1 MTTEAELSESSSAM
15 KIEGETKELK
25 SGHLE
30 TTVHE
35 SSLGKLQKVEGGL
48 VTLSEIVGNSTTMED
63 SEAAPNDKNELM
75 SPSIEGNFGLP
86 EGESFLVSPSL
97 PKVAS
102 KETCRAS
109 DIGETDE
116 ELIGKEG
123 LENGIQ
129 LQKDQSVAEEDKHD
143 IPELEKNLESVDPTG
158 KTGCPEIERRRENV
172 DNSSITHLLIKEN
185 AESSHEVPN
194 LDSGKQ
200 VCQENVAP
208 QEKHIEA
215 QRKSMKETI
224 SEQEEIADRMLAV
237 GLNLQTSGLEVQ
249 EPEKSGALHIEEK
262 LEVKDTSDN
271 MEVEMA
277 KQGTSGIGLHKI
289 ETECKI
295 IEKRIEVDGSTT
307 KQSTIFVRNETVDY
321 YGQEYEDN
329 SLAKSH
335 RDMNGADQNY
345 KTDDAETIEH
355 AVINGEVPEQPKKVG
370 PDGTEQQVI
379 NEEGTF
385 KDLLMEF
392 TREET
397 VTESST
403 EDKKEPSEEV
413 EVAFV
418 KQVNEGPGTT
428 SGGKNTKEAIME
440 ENNTVKD
447 HSAAL
452 VKGGKMSGELGMDSL
467 GKHYEEQIAEED
479 STVEDTSKVST
490 EEAVRES
497 SWEDEMEVKD
507 YGLEPT
513 EQNFE
518 ATGCIKE
525 TEMMTSKNEGNPNNK
540 PNTSCVTEMETL
552 KKEKNSNH
560 VGSEE
565 PLKEELQNAENP
577 EEKLEGACNLA
588 PSEKILVTD
597 EMNSTSSESPRVNY
611 VKIKE
616 TSNIGENVCEEIC
629 GAELNKGEGE
639 QNRIKCEIPVGATDT
654 VSGLEDL
661 GTKTTSEEEIT
672 YGKAP
677 IDDKVEEN
685 DHGPST
691 LASQEQELKS
701 IKSKDTEDEIS
712 TIIEAQGENLETPL
726 NASMEEAKMS
736 EDIREMQ
743 SENVGKESP
752 KEELQEDD
760 ENYIIEL
767 KDETTIERERTT
779 ECTKTT
785 ENIKPEILK
794 NEEILE
800 ANSQDKLDD
809 EEPFVELSTDH
820 QKPGV
825 CANIGKDVLNME
837 QEKATIKELDESI
850 HEEGKEGD
858 EVDNVSATLEQNPG
872 NIDPIEKLEGASKSV
887 TKDQRHVTVLE
898 TKETKIQEDNM
909 TDKDLNTTAPIEDQ
923 AFTQS
928 FQEDE
933 KESMNLEDKRPKLET
948 EDHNEKTKNAK
959 ETIKNILSNKDEE
972 VSQGE
977 HRTDACESIEKHI
990 KEEEDATKEIN
1001 SRSHGNEI
1009 VEASSNVMDFD
1020 LALTKLII
1028 KESDAVTDD
1037 SIDAMTLNG
1046 KVLNKN
1052 LESSPLIEPS
1062 KEETGETESSEKQ
1075 MNIPFLVSEVSEDI
1089 IREGFE
1095 QPKIVDAS
1103 EESKK
1108 QVIDEEGIA
1117 ITLSMESTKE
1127 EAVEE
1132 ISQEAKETIGEAHEE
1147 LATSEG
1153 ETTKKMIVELSSAVE
1168 DHSIVTS
1175 KESSQE
1181 DEKHGILWTDSEG
1194 EVKEKQITENDS
1206 ITENSSEVPI
1216 EEDTAKE
1223 SFQEEEKEAKKP
1235 ENVQEIELVSTE
1247 HNIEITSHTE
1257 EIEMMTTS
1265 INEEEIL
1272 QKQKREYLESK
1283 EKLVLCGEK
1292 IKVDLEKEE
1301 NTSKQLNTETIAAV
1315 TEGSRLQ
1322 EAEQGYIQGASDS
1335 DSEDKNRIT
1344 IETKSSSLQSLHVEH
1359 VNLEK
1364 KANLNV
1370 NAGKEILEAS
1380 EKLETDEC
1388 EQRIKYEMQVRAS
1401 DTVPS
1406 FEIQVIEIT
1415 IQTEKIA
1422 AKFPLDDKWE
1432 ERLHESSTSSTKG
1445 KEFKSIET
1453 SKDIK
1458 DEDPIE
1464 NETQDKNPEN
1474 SLFSSTMEEM
1484 STRKEE
1490 LKMLEE
1496 VHQMQSEGIKTT
1508 SEKEI
1513 NYGKAPLDE
1522 KIEENVQ
1529 ESSALASQEWEFKSI
1544 ERSGDTKDENPTINE
1559 AQSKNV
1565 ETPFNESTIETKVSE
1580 VILEIHSED
1589 IGKESSNE
1597 ELQEDTGEKDVQV
1610 KKMSPNEEFK
1620 KTKCTEPTKN
1630 IKPEAMKHEEILEAI
1645 SEDKLYGQNPFVKLP
1660 EDLEKPGVCSNTEK
1674 DVQDLEQ
1681 EKETIKKLDEI
1692 IEEDGKEG
1700 DQVENFMAILE
1711 QNPGDVDSGEMLK
1724 GASNPVTKD
1733 QSYIMIPDTKD
1744 TNTQENHMAAKDHNT
1759 ASVEE
1764 QMVTQSFQEDEKR
1777 SRNSEDKGA
1786 KMDIEDHTEKTEN
1799 TNEAIRNI
1807 PSNED
1812 EEVTQEEDRADAS
1825 KNTEKPIIDEEN
1837 TAMELNTISLGDQ
1850 TVEVSSNVRDCDL
1863 ASNKLITKESHGTA
1877 DDSMQTMDEEEL
1889 NKNPESSVMEFPQE
1903 ETIEK
1908 ESSEKHMNVSSLV
1921 PEESEEKII
1930 EECEEHKMVDVD
1942 PSEETRQQVMDEEGI
1957 VITLSME
1964 SMDEAAKE
1972 ISQEVKKETIGEAHQ
1987 EFATSEGE
1995 ATKKMVVEESSAVK
2009 DHSTLPVKE
2018 SHQKD
2023 EKYGVLQTVSAGE
2036 DTEEII
2042 QNDGTVEDSSK
2053 VAPGEETAKESFQE
2067 DEIEVERH
2075 EKAKG
2080 FEKVSTKTNTGATSY
2095 REKIE
2100 MMEPSKNEEEILHKQ
2115 KKEDLDSN
2123 EKIVVSEEHIK
2134 EDLEKEENKDKILDI
2149 ATMTVVTEGAKLQ
2162 EDEHKMLGVLDSSF
2176 KGKNLAA
2183 IETNSTSL
2191 QSLCVEHMNLENT
2204 INLSVHTDKG
2214 ILETTE
2220 KVNTD
2225 EDEQKMKMGTF
2236 DTVPGF
2242 EEQIIETTTHTEIT
2256 RSRDQLEN
2264 KMEEKLHGYYTL
2276 LSTEK
2281 ELKSNGTGKDE
2292 KDDAPVETKMQDKK
2306 KMQSSTLAS
2315 QEVQMQSEI
2324 SKTEVTSGKIPLD
2337 DKIEENV
2344 HESST
2349 LASQEQELNPI
2360 ERSDDI
2366 KDETPKINKAQD
2378 ENLENPYS
2386 GNMTESKMS
2395 EDILEMKSEDV
2406 RKENLSEEKN
2416 HGDVDSGE
2424 KLEQASKTVAQNLSH
2439 VTIPETK
2446 LTKIQE
2452 DIIVDKDHDTAP
2464 VEDEMVTQSFQGDER
2479 ESMNL
2484 EEKGFTLETD
2494 HTKKTDNTDETIQN
2508 ILSNEDEEVTQ
2519 GEGRAVASENI
2530 EKQNM
2535 EDNNSTKEVN
2545 ITSCGD
2551 KKVEVTDTM
2560 TNCDLVSTELII
2572 KEPDAAADD
2581 DTDTMTLKEF
2591 EQPKIVDASQENKK
2605 QVIDEEGALITLS
2618 IESTGE
2624 EAVKETSQEAK
2635 PESIEEAHE
2644 EHASSEEKVKEIKE
2658 GKTAPGGQV
2667 NEGFVTTSNGENTKE
2682 GVVEGNS
2689 NIKDHFA
2696 APVKMICQGDK
2707 VEAPSDMHMSEELD
2721 TNSAGMQ
2728 FEKQI
2733 AEEEGSMEA
2742 GKLNIRV
2749 KEELELAQQNIEE
2762 TGCRVETEE
2771 ASSQEVE
2778 PEEGNLGVV
2787 YSLASEEN
2795 IPEIAEMNST
2805 SMGSLEVKY
2814 VEVRDMSN
2822 LGKNVMEILGA
2833 GQLDEGAGGQNIKKC
2848 ETVMEATNTQ
2858 PGFQDKG
2865 IETTKE
2871 TEIHFGKPQ
2880 LEDKTDENV
2889 QEIPTLAPEQQE
2901 LKPIERSEKRKDETP
2916 KINKAQDE
2924 NLESPFNANMIGPNM
2939 SEDILEMQSENTR
2952 NKSSNEENTPG
2963 DVDSGE
2969 KIEQVPE
2976 SISEDASHVKVPETK
2991 QTKIQEDNLIAR
3003 DHNTAFI
3010 EDQIVPQS
3018 FQGEEKENMNLEDKG
3033 PILETEDM
3041 TKIPENANETNK
3053 KILSDE
3059 DEEVARGEDKVY
3071 ARENN
3076 EKQNME
3082 EEDTAKKLDSISL
3095 GDETLEVSNCDLL
3108 STKVIIKDS
3117 EAAADYSTDTT
3128 TFKDEEKLSKDSK
3141 SSILTKP
3148 PKEEKREKESN
3159 EKNMNVSSWASEES
3173 EKKEYEQLKMVDA
3186 SEEIEEQV
3194 IDKEGLTITL
3204 SRESNG
3210 EEVIEEIS
3218 QEAQK
3223 GNIGKEAHEELASS
3237 EETAKESFS
3246 EHKMVLHGEVQE
3258 VTVTTNN
3265 GENTE
3270 ERTVEGH
3277 STFKG
3282 HSIASIKDICEGDK
3296 VQASSIIQMTGELN
3310 TDGAEKNSK
3319 KQNAKKDGTVEETSK
3334 EDGMETRNHNVKGE
3348 LELAQQKIDAT
3359 GSREETKE
3367 ATSQP
3372 DEGACGQKI
3381 TKSEKPVGTT
3391 NEVSELDDK
3400 RNEKTIETEI
3410 NSSKLP
3416 LDDKTNENV
3425 QEASM
3430 IALQEQEFKPIEGN
3444 EETKDETPEINEA
3457 QYENLEVP
3465 DNANTRVT
3473 KMSDDIL
3480 GMQLEDMGKQ
3490 STNEELNPRKFD
3502 SVKKLQQASEPTD
3515 EDQSCPTVLEMKET
3529 TVQED
3534 IVDAKGHNNTAS
3546 IEDQM
3551 ATHRFQGD
3559 EKESMNLEEKE
3570 PTMETEEHTEEKG
3583 KANDTI
3589 KNILSNEDEEVIQ
3602 GEDMADASEN
3612 IEKHIT
3618 DKESAANELDFI
3630 SLGVGTV
3637 EARDGDFVSTML
3649 LIKESDAAADES
3661 TDTVTLKDKEEL
3673 NKNPESP
3680 LTEQSKEETRDK
3692 ESSEKHKSVSPLM
3705 HEFEE
3710 KTKEESEQL
3719 KIVDASEEFKK
3730 QVEDEEDTIIT
3741 LSEQSTREAE
3751 VKEISQES
3759 KVEIIGEAYEELANS
3774 EETIKERFPEDNMAP
3789 NRKVYEGLA
3798 TTSNDEN
3805 TEEGT
3810 VDGNS
3815 TSEDQFVATVKE
3827 ICQGDK
3833 VQTSSFMQIS
3843 RDLGKDSAE
3852 KDSKEKVAKED
3863 DNVEDISTITIEEE
3877 AFKERSKQ
3885 DRMEA
3890 VKHSL
3895 EVIKNMEAMQQIG
3908 ATWCKEETEEAT
3920 SQKVELE
3927 EDKLEV
3933 TCNLASEENIP
3944 ETYEM
3949 NSSSLGSTQDKNV
3962 KVKES
3967 FNIEENVGEEIQGAE
3982 QLDEGENGQNITK
3995 SEKPVGATNTE
4006 TELDD
4011 KNNVK
4016 TSETKINSCKFPL
4029 DEKTNENVQE
4039 SPKMVSQEQKFKPI
4053 ERNEETGD
4061 QTPEINKA
4069 QDENLETP
4077 DSANTREP
4085 KMSDDIL
4092 GMKLEDMEKQ
4102 STNEEQNPR
4111 ESDSGKKVQ
4120 QASEPMGEDLSCSM
4134 VPKTKETTIQED
4146 IVVAKDHDT
4155 VSIEDQM
4162 ATHSFQGDEKE
4173 IMSLNE
4179 KGPTLETEDHIKK
4192 KQNVTETV
4200 KNIFSNENEEVIER
4214 EDRANASWNI
4224 EKHIMDEE
4232 NTANKLDSISPGDE
4246 AVDINSNDVR
4256 DCDLVSTKLV
4266 VKESDAAS
4274 EDSTEAMSLKDEEEV
4289 DKNPKE
4295 TVYIS
4300 SNVNIATQVR
4310 DSDLVSTKIVVKSDA
4325 AADDSTDTMSL
4336 KDEEKVN
4343 KNHESS
4349 PLTEQSKEET
4359 REKESSKKQMSLSSL
4374 VPKESEAKNK
4384 EEFEQLK
4391 IVDASE
4397 QTEKQVVDEEGTIIS
4412 LPEESIGEAAVE
4424 EILQESKL
4432 EGIGEALEEPASSE
4446 ETAKE
4451 SFTEDKL
4458 APDGKVNE
4466 GLPAINNVENTKE
4479 RIVEG
4484 NSNIKDQSTAPDK
4497 EINQGDK
4504 VQASTIMQV
4513 SGDLDKDSA
4522 EKNFEKQI
4530 TKEDGT
4536 VENTSIIST
4545 EEEALKEKSKQG
4557 RREEG
4562 KHSVEVKENELEPA
4576 QQNIEVTGCREETK
4590 EATPQEVEPE
4600 EEELNVA
4607 YKLASQ
4613 ENIPET
4619 AEMNP
4624 SSSESPE
4631 DKYVKAM
4638 NISYLDE
4645 TMGEDIQGA
4654 EQLDEG
4660 EDGQNITK
4668 SETLMGATNTASKL
4682 NDKSNEKIN
4691 ETENTSGKS
4700 PLDDKINEI
4709 VQESSLM
4716 ASQEQDLKPIEGNN
4730 ETKDETPEINKAQ
4743 DDNLETPDNATTR
4756 ESKMSEDILGMQS
4769 EDMGKESTNEEQNPR
4784 EVDSGNKLQQA
4795 SKPMDEDQSCAT
4807 FLETTIQEDIVDAKD
4822 HNNTAS
4828 IEDQMATYSFQGDE
4842 EESMSL
4848 EEKEPTLEIESHTD
4862 KTKNATETIKGI
4874 LLNEDEEVTQGEDR
4888 GDASENIEKY
4898 IMDTENTAKQLDSIS
4913 LGDETFDVR
4922 DCNLVSTKLIV
4933 KESDAIS
4940 DDRTDTM
4947 SFKDEEEL
4955 NKNPKSYPL
4964 TEQSKEETREKES
4977 SEKPMSVSS
4986 LMPKESEEKTKEECE
5001 ELKIVVASQETEKQ
5015 MLDEEG
5021 TIITLSKESSAEDAV
5036 QEISQE
5042 AKTENIGEAHEEP
5055 ANSEGKATKK
5065 MIVKE
5070 SSAVKDHSTV
5080 TVKESS
5086 QEVDKHVVL
5095 STDSSGEKT
5104 EKHIIDNEVTNDTS
5118 EVPTEEETDKKGF
5131 HEYEEEAKKPEN
5143 VQEFELEATEQNF
5156 EATSDTEQTEII
5168 ATSMNEEELQ
5178 KQNREDL
5185 ERSKKLVMC
5194 EEQIEEDLGKEE
5206 NKNKKIDMATITMVK
5221 EGSNLQEAEQGNM
5234 YGASDS
5240 DSEDK
5245 NRTTIETKSTSPE
5258 NQHVGHVNLEK
5269 TTNLSLNIDKEILAA
5284 EENLDTDEGEQRI
5297 KCETQEGASDM
5308 VPLFENQ
5315 VIEMTAQTENTA
5327 SKVLSDDT
5335 LEEKFHESSVSEMK
5349 EKALKSMKTS
5359 QGINDEV
5366 PIENEAQ
5373 DMNLETT
5380 LFCNTTEDM
5389 YTQKEEP
5396 KKLEEFIQKK
5406 TQDIEK
5412 DSSKEGLQ
5420 EDGGIKLN
5428 RPTELDSEECISE
5441 FKNDAIQEMERTNE
5455 CTEPSAYRQPE
5466 IQKDEESL
5474 VESLE
5479 KDKSDGGQPLDEA
5492 PEDLEKTDLTAN
5504 IEKDIIHLE
5513 KEDDHVKNVEE
5524 SFENIP
5530 GEGDLEHII
5539 MSRTGNDG
5547 DEIKEASDSAKNE
5560 SNLEEQNFGDDD
5572 PCEKIEGAYES
5583 LPGDQGNQIFPR
5595 NGEDCE
5601 VKVHNTVCFKDQ
5613 VVNQNFQA
5621 DEKVTM
5627 ILEETGA
5634 NLEAEDRTKK
5644 TEDAKETMMDG
5655 ILNDSDKMP
5664 EGNDNADASESTEKQ
5679 TSLGDG
5685 VLHEITKENDEKTE
5699 AINLKDEEVPINKP
5713 EASPITELLEEKIT
5727 QKQSTEKFADGSL
5740 LVSGVYEGTIKEE
5753 ILEGAE
5759 KSNEKLDDASV
5770 MTITEETSLE
5780 KSESEAERTVEAS
5793 GVGSQE
5799 KISETV
5805 EKNETS
5811 LQHGEIKSVKL
5822 DENSNPVQP
5831 VLTIEAM
5838 DAEKEDVIVENLVA
5852 DEVEETN
5859 RFSDRV
5865 SESNDQGVEVIA
5877 EPQSTTETSPQ
5888 CEIRRVESNENPNPV
5903 PWLQSKE
5910 ANSVKS
5916 DENSNPLPPLHHEEA
5931 KILEND
5937 QKSNL
5942 VTPLSTIEGKDD
5954 KKEYLL
5960 VENMGEDKVKE
5971 EISKSSDTVSQSKD
5985 QGFETITE
5993 SEITVDQTPL
6003 ADESEAKLQDPYA
6016 FVLEPE
6022 VAMATSIEKIK
6033 DKMFKEYETMEEKS
6047 SDFPFIME
6055 TSKETSFQKK
6065 EIRDPEVV
6073 LTVGIEGTENQSLI
6087 EKMCL
6092 QREEPR
6098 KLAQAYKKGLEDIM
6112 ESPNTE
6118 SEEKVVQKLD
6128 KSLKI
6133 DIEKQFFETK
6143 DAHSLLERE
6152 KITVVNEPSECS
6164 EHQTPK
6170 DEETLESNSQK
6181 EESERQKLENTFS
6194 EVFEGPETGGV
6205 RADTERGIL
6214 EKDGCNENFEEHSEE
6229 ERKNQNLDAIDPHE
6243 KINTAELEITN
6254 ENLNLEKLEKI
6265 SQSVPKIQIDQI
6277 LANTEKNKN
6286 KEDGVHVIDQSTV
6299 LVEESQHLE
6308 KAEQDQCEEENE
6320 VNDIARGEEE
6330 VSEMIEDHTPSEK
6343 VAEWI
6348 PEEKGVLEDQHPSC
6362 VTKEVA
6368 KEDNQEGKEE
6378 VKKVEEDATALE
6390 HEDQIKELEGVEDHK
6405 EKINEVRLTCEN
6417 SKEEASK
6424 ELEDVN
6430 ASENTRK
6437 VIAKEKRAV
6446 LDSYL
6451 VPLGEKI
6458 CKEMHDEKEE
6468 EHVLKVAIKL
6478 DHKDQTYNVEIEDEL
6493 RKKLDEANESAKCE
6507 TLNEEV
6513 CYEIN
6518 NAKANE
6524 KIEKKI
6530 KVEEQALKETSIAF
6544 SENETIRS
6552 QQEDEKEGKKI
6563 QDATKLA
6570 SGDKNDEERGKKD
6583 MTGYSIANEEV
6594 KSSHFILV
6602 EQRLETTG
6610 SINQTGTVA
6619 MEDKQEVQVKV
6630 GNMPEELSGV
6640 VSKISVHERMK
6651 KKEDHSESR
6660 IEDTSSQK
6668 DLTEA
6673 ENLKSTFSHR
6683 ESSPSGITEYLHKK
6697 DMEVLTSDPSNPSLT
6712 KASQEKAPENRG
6724 KMARDEEVIRQSVF
6738 VKQAEVELSIPR
6750 DVKEENINDKAPIEE
6765 ILKKEGKEKSED
6777 GKIHETICTD
6787 QNGETKVQER
6797 EDQFVVL
6804 STEQATV
6811 GRCIRDDT
6819 EELDAASNFVLKL
6832 KENSHVKTDLV
6843 SEAQIQTNEET
6854 ESTNIEDAGSRN
6866 QNLDLSSDIQHLAKE
6881 IPTID
6886 GTLNV
6891 PEVIEISQNIEIL
6904 EEASGG
6910 ISQERILRKEAS
6922 VKGTGTKIPTE
6933 DRNITSVPQHTI
6945 EKTLQEAE
6953 VTYQRPGEISGT
6965 EPEEKAVEYGTKN
6978 GVVDEA
6984 GETIEEVKPSDTDKV
6999 SLSDLLRRPTKETL
7013 QMVAQDTKPPGNDDQ
7028 LENKEEQT
7036 MQVEEE
7042 KTDEEEKDDEE
7053 EEDEHRKADSSSDAP
7068 LLVEASRDVD
7078 AKRTHKKSHNI
7089 LSGVGSK
7096 VKHSIAKVKKAITGK
7111 SSQPKPALPK

>member
-3053 KILSDE
+3053 KILSD
-3059 DEEVARGEDKVY
+3059 
-3071 ARENN
+3071 
-3076 EKQNME
+3076 
-3082 EEDTAKKLDSISL
+3082 
-3095 GDETLEVSNCDLL
+3095 
-3108 STKVIIKDS
+3108 
-3117 EAAADYSTDTT
+3117 
-3128 TFKDEEKLSKDSK
+3128 
-3141 SSILTKP
+3141 
-3148 PKEEKREKESN
+3148 
-3159 EKNMNVSSWASEES
+3159 
-3173 EKKEYEQLKMVDA
+3173 
-3186 SEEIEEQV
+3186 
-3194 IDKEGLTITL
+3194 
-3204 SRESNG
+3204 
-3210 EEVIEEIS
+3210 
-3218 QEAQK
+3218 
-3223 GNIGKEAHEELASS
+3223 
-3237 EETAKESFS
+3237 
-3246 EHKMVLHGEVQE
+3246 
-3258 VTVTTNN
+3258 
-3265 GENTE
+3265 
-3270 ERTVEGH
+3270 
-3277 STFKG
+3277 
-3282 HSIASIKDICEGDK
+3282 
-3296 VQASSIIQMTGELN
+3296 
-3310 TDGAEKNSK
+3310 
-3319 KQNAKKDGTVEETSK
+3319 
-3334 EDGMETRNHNVKGE
+3334 
-3348 LELAQQKIDAT
+3348 
-3359 GSREETKE
+3359 
-3367 ATSQP
+3367 
-3372 DEGACGQKI
+3372 
-3381 TKSEKPVGTT
+3381 
-3391 NEVSELDDK
+3391 
-3400 RNEKTIETEI
+3400 
-3410 NSSKLP
+3410 
-3416 LDDKTNENV
+3416 
-3425 QEASM
+3425 
-3430 IALQEQEFKPIEGN
+3430 
-3444 EETKDETPEINEA
+3444 
-3457 QYENLEVP
+3457 
-3465 DNANTRVT
+3465 
-3473 KMSDDIL
+3473 
-3480 GMQLEDMGKQ
+3480 
-3490 STNEELNPRKFD
+3490 
-3502 SVKKLQQASEPTD
+3502 
-3515 EDQSCPTVLEMKET
+3515 
-3529 TVQED
+3529 
-3534 IVDAKGHNNTAS
+3534 
-3546 IEDQM
+3546 
-3551 ATHRFQGD
+3551 
-3559 EKESMNLEEKE
+3559 
-3570 PTMETEEHTEEKG
+3570 
-3583 KANDTI
+3583 
-3589 KNILSNEDEEVIQ
+3589 EDEEVIQ